1 MSKRKPMRHKSSRK
15 LFSRTA
21 KRVHK
26 RNVVAAPMRGGIR
39 L

>member
-1 MSKRKPMRHKSSRK
+1 MRKRFKMKKRHSRK

-21 KRVHK
+21 KRVHR
-26 RNVVAAPMRGGIR
+26 RNGTNPMRGGIR

>member
-1 MSKRKPMRHKSSRK
+1 MYRKRLKKRSSRK

-21 KRVHK
+21 KRTRK
-26 RNVVAAPMRGGIR
+26 KNYRAKPMRGGIR